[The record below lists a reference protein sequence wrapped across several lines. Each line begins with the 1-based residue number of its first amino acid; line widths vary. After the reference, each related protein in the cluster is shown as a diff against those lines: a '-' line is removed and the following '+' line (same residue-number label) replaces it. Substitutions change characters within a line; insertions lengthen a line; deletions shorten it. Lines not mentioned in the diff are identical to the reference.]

1 MTTPPVPQPSQE
13 SEREAFFAWWEREVT
28 SVRPSGS
35 HADLLPSIF
44 SAGAAWQADRAP
56 RPPPSRE
63 EVVPPEIEDAINRLR
78 ESARTDVVQQ
88 ARDTDALRF
97 AIRDAL
103 ASPRPPAELV
113 ACPDCDAGHHAFRID
128 CETKRTVYHTLPSGQ
143 VIRCAKSAAPPPT
156 APAATERT
164 AERHAVTTEPSGLD
178 SPRRPSESG
187 VTAGETAHSTAPA
200 ATEAEVRRAATTAA
214 RSAVNSVRFSDLN
227 FRREEGLDELVARA
241 VEAAV
246 AEWRA
251 K

>member
-1 MTTPPVPQPSQE
+1 MTTP
-13 SEREAFFAWWEREVT
+13 
-28 SVRPSGS
+28 
-35 HADLLPSIF
+35 
-44 SAGAAWQADRAP
+44 P

-103 ASPRPPAELV
+103 ASPRPPAEPV
-113 ACPDCDAGHHAFRID
+113 ACPDCDAGHHAYCID
-128 CETKRTVYHTLPSGQ
+128 RETKRPVYHRLPSGQ
-143 VIRCAKSAAPPPT
+143 IIRCAKYPYTPPS

-200 ATEAEVRRAATTAA
+200 ATEAEVRRAADAAA
-214 RSAVNSVRFSDLN
+214 RSAVICVKGRTLDTHEKSIV
-227 FRREEGLDELVARA
+227 FRQ
-241 VEAAV
+241 VEAAL

-251 K
+251 G